1 MINLLPP
8 DLRAEYSAAR
18 LNTKIRNYIVF
29 VLVVFVLCLEI
40 FIYGLI
46 AIRTETRATQS
57 RLEYNTQQVK
67 QMEAV
72 SKEAVQLSGKASSI
86 NKILNQRISFVDLIG
101 QIATSTPSG
110 AYLTQLN
117 VDSQNIDKQPV
128 SLVFK
133 VKSQQVAAV
142 LRNNLDSV
150 SAFNTVEIQSVVK
163 SDNANNDDTVSK
175 NYPFEVTLNA
185 HLDKTKLGNNKL

>member
-40 FIYGLI
+40 FIYGLL
-46 AIRTETRATQS
+46 AIRTETRATQA

-72 SKEAVQLSGKASSI
+72 SKEAVQLSSKASSI

-101 QIATSTPSG
+101 KIATSTPSG

-133 VKSQQVAAV
+133 VKSQQIAAV

-150 SAFNTVEIQSVVK
+150 SVFNTVEIQSVVK
-163 SDNANNDDTVSK
+163 SDNSSSDDTVSK
-175 NYPFEVTLNA
+175 NYPFEVILNA
-185 HLDKTKLGNNKL
+185 HLDKSKLGNNKL